1 MVSRSYVVR
10 RVKTQAADNG
20 SLRRKGS
27 FVREPS
33 PPVIGDSVEPRN
45 QKTSFLKSR
54 LSTAESDMFLGP
66 SSNSPR
72 ILKTEET
79 SRSVKNE
86 RTEQSEVADWEKLK
100 LVREASDL
108 KCALNKVQRQL
119 SIISNHATQIVKE
132 KEALQAQVHN
142 QENMS
147 LQLKQLKNTVRTI
160 QSEKLALLENVE
172 SLESERSVLKS
183 WCHDYEV
190 SSRKLK
196 KKEIMNT
203 MAKTHLF

>member
-1 MVSRSYVVR
+1 M
-10 RVKTQAADNG
+10 
-20 SLRRKGS
+20 
-27 FVREPS
+27 
-33 PPVIGDSVEPRN
+33 EPRN